1 MVEKDNYNFFGISSR
16 EGALGKNKGCENAPL
31 YLANLF
37 SVKVKEF
44 ILSKNDV
51 ELQQKEIFE
60 QSKKILSASSVGQKT
75 VFFGGT
81 HDITFSLFKAF
92 AMQNKSASLLIFD
105 AHSDC
110 DEGLS
115 TPSHEDFVR
124 ALIEQKIV
132 LPQNVMLFGLRKIYP
147 SEKEF
152 LKTSG
157 VKQIYLKDLEKNPT
171 LTKKELNEFVKN
183 SINLYV
189 SFDVDVIDSKIMKA
203 TGYVHKGGLSVALAK
218 KYLTFVL
225 SAAKVLDIVEFNSLK
240 AKPVED
246 KAMKDIFRNFLLK

>member
-1 MVEKDNYNFFGISSR
+1 MAEKNKYCCFGIPSS
-16 EGALGKNKGCENAPL
+16 EGALGKNKGCENAPE

-37 SVKVKEF
+37 SVEVKEF
-44 ILSKNDV
+44 LLSKNDV
-51 ELQQKEIFE
+51 ELQQSEIFE
-60 QSKKILSASSVGQKT
+60 QSKKVFSDCKNKRS

-81 HDITFSLFKAF
+81 HDITFSIFKAF
-92 AMQNKSASLLIFD
+92 ANQNKQASILIFD

-132 LPQNVMLFGLRKIYP
+132 PAQNVMLFGLRKIYP
-147 SEKEF
+147 SEKDF

-157 VKQIYLKDLEKNPT
+157 VKQIYLKDLEKTPA
-171 LTKKELNEFVKN
+171 LAKKELDKFIKK
-183 SINLYV
+183 SIDLYV

-203 TGYVHKGGLSVALAK
+203 TGYVHKGGLSISLAK
-218 KYLTFVL
+218 SYLSCVL
-225 SAAKVLDIVEFNSLK
+225 VKAKAFDIVEFNPSK
-240 AKPVED
+240 AKLIED
-246 KAMKDIFRNFLLK
+246 NLMKKIFGTFF

>member
-1 MVEKDNYNFFGISSR
+1 VVEKGKYCFFGISSR

-37 SVKVKEF
+37 SVKANEF

-60 QSKKILSASSVGQKT
+60 QSKKVLSACADQKT

-92 AMQNKSASLLIFD
+92 AEQNKNASLLIFD

-132 LPQNVMLFGLRKIYP
+132 FPQNVMLFGLRKIYP

-157 VKQIYLKDLEKNPT
+157 VKQIYLKDLKKNP
-171 LTKKELNEFVKN
+171 LVSNKVLKEFVKN
-183 SINLYV
+183 STNLYV

-203 TGYVHKGGLSVALAK
+203 TGYIHKGGLSVSLVK
-218 KYLTFVL
+218 KYLSFAL
-225 SAAKVLDIVEFNSLK
+225 GSAKVLDIVEFNSLK
-240 AKPVED
+240 AKPIQD
-246 KAMKDIFRNFLLK
+246 KAMKDIFRNFL